1 MINSITTD
9 HFILMGIC
17 ALLTYG
23 LRLGGLL
30 LAEKLPQ
37 AGRTRRMLDI
47 LPGTILIS
55 FVTPPILEG
64 GPLAWGAGIVT
75 AIIALATK
83 RILLAVTVGMGLIFA
98 LRYLL

>member
-1 MINSITTD
+1 MSSSITAD
-9 HFILMGIC
+9 HLILIGIC

-64 GPLAWGAGIVT
+64 GPLAWAAGAVT
-75 AIIALATK
+75 AIIALATR
-83 RILLAVTVGMGLIFA
+83 RILLAVTVGMGLVFA
-98 LRYLL
+98 LRYLM